1 MIIQLDETQIAHRF
15 NKAANTYDPVAVLQQ
30 RVGESLLER
39 LQGIRCQPQTILDL
53 GCGTGYCEAF
63 LKKLYP
69 AAKIIGLDKS
79 NGMLT
84 QAQAKEKEYQLTD
97 IHWVNGCAENLPFSD
112 HSFEL
117 VYSNLMLH
125 WSNDFTKSLKE
136 IRRILKPEG
145 LLLFSMVG
153 PDTLQ
158 ELRYCWRT
166 IDDQPHVHLFVDMHD
181 LGDNLL
187 QTPFVDPVMDVEYF
201 TLLYKEALDLMKE
214 LKKLGVQN
222 ITRDR
227 QRGLTSK
234 GTLKKL
240 IQAYECFRSPEGKLP
255 ATWEIIYG
263 HAWAAKKKPKNQN
276 DFSEIKI
283 PLSSIIRG

>member
-1 MIIQLDETQIAHRF
+1 MIIQLDQTQIAQRF
-15 NKAANTYDPVAVLQQ
+15 NKAASTYDPVAVLQQ
-30 RVGESLLER
+30 QVGKSLLER

-53 GCGTGYCEAF
+53 GCGTGYFEAF

-69 AAKIIGLDKS
+69 TAKIIGLDKS

-84 QAQAKEKEYQLTD
+84 QAQVKEKKYQLTD
-97 IHWVNGCAENLPFSD
+97 IHWVNGNAENLPFSD

-125 WSNDFTKSLKE
+125 WSNDFIKSLKE

-158 ELRYCWRT
+158 ELRYCWST
-166 IDDQPHVHLFVDMHD
+166 IDEQPHVHLFADMHD
-181 LGDNLL
+181 LGDNLH

-201 TLLYKEALDLMKE
+201 TLLYSEALDLMKE

-222 ITRDR
+222 IAKNRH
-227 QRGLTSK
+227 RGLTSK

-240 IQAYECFRSPEGKLP
+240 IQAYECFRTKEGKLP

-263 HAWAAKKKPKNQN
+263 HAWVAEKQSQKQN
-276 DFSEIKI
+276 GFDEIKI